1 MRILHFSDAH
11 IGVENYGRTDPDT
24 GLSTRL
30 VDFLSTLDEVV
41 SYAVDTSVD
50 LVLFCGDAYKSRDP
64 SQTHQREFARR
75 IARLSSAGIP
85 VFMVVGNHDMPFTA
99 SKANALEIFRTL
111 DVSNVTTGDTL
122 DVFRIATPAGPV
134 QVLNVPWI
142 RRSTFLSRDDTRGMT
157 PDQLNDAIQS
167 AMTDL
172 IRGKAESLDPA
183 IPAVLAGHVSVS
195 QARTSSEQTMM
206 LGRDHVLLMSAVA
219 LPQLDYVALGH
230 IHSRQELGTSPPV
243 VYSGSLQRVDF
254 GEEKDDKGFYVVDID
269 PGLPQGQRVTEHAF
283 REVAAR
289 NFVTVSVDIP
299 QDDLDP
305 TATVIDAINHHFFQD
320 AIVRVMI
327 RVPADL
333 DGLLRDAD
341 IRRALDEAHYIAA
354 ISREVAGEARTRL
367 GHAHAQTL
375 DPAEALAM
383 YMSSRNLP
391 KDRAKVLMEH
401 ATELMGE
408 EDPE

>member
-1 MRILHFSDAH
+1 MRILHFSDVH
-11 IGVENYGRTDPDT
+11 IGVENYGRPDPDT

-30 VDFLSTLDEVV
+30 TDFLDTLDEVV
-41 SYAVDTSVD
+41 DYALENQVD
-50 LVLFCGDAYKSRDP
+50 LALFCGDAYKSRDP

-75 IARLSSAGIP
+75 IARISSAGIP

-99 SKANALEIFRTL
+99 SRANALEIFRTL
-111 DVSNVTTGDTL
+111 DVNNVTTGDTL
-122 DVFRIATPAGPV
+122 DVFRISTPAGPV
-134 QVLNVPWI
+134 QVLAVPWI
-142 RRSTFLSRDDTRGMT
+142 RRSTFLTRDDTRGMT

-172 IRGKAESLDPA
+172 IRGKAESLDPS

-230 IHSRQELGTSPPV
+230 IHSRQELETSPPV
-243 VYSGSLQRVDF
+243 IYSGSLQRVDF

-269 PGLPQGQRVTEHAF
+269 PGLPQGQRVTEHTF
-283 REVAAR
+283 HEVAAR
-289 NFVTVSVDIP
+289 SFLTVSVDIP
-299 QDDLDP
+299 RDDLDP
-305 TATVIDAINHHFFQD
+305 TATVIEAINRHFFQD

-341 IRRALDEAHYIAA
+341 IRRALDGAHYIAA

-367 GHAHAQTL
+367 GKSHAQTL
-375 DPAEALAM
+375 DPAEALAL
-383 YMSSRNLP
+383 YMDSRNLP

>member
-1 MRILHFSDAH
+1 
-11 IGVENYGRTDPDT
+11 
-24 GLSTRL
+24 
-30 VDFLSTLDEVV
+30 
-41 SYAVDTSVD
+41 
-50 LVLFCGDAYKSRDP
+50 
-64 SQTHQREFARR
+64 
-75 IARLSSAGIP
+75 

-122 DVFRIATPAGPV
+122 DVSLVSTPAGPI
-134 QVLNVPWI
+134 QILAVPWI
-142 RRSTFLSRDDTRGMT
+142 RRSTFLTRDDTRGMT

-172 IRGKAESLDPA
+172 IRGKAESLDPS

-230 IHSRQELGTSPPV
+230 IHSRQELETSPPV
-243 VYSGSLQRVDF
+243 IYSGSLQRVDF
-254 GEEKDDKGFYVVDID
+254 GEEKDEKGFYVVDID
-269 PGLPQGQRVTEHAF
+269 PALPRGQRVTAHTF
-283 REVAAR
+283 HEVAAR
-289 NFVTVSVDIP
+289 SFLTVSVDILR
-299 QDDLDP
+299 DDLDP
-305 TATVIDAINHHFFQD
+305 TATVIDAINRHFFQD

-341 IRRALDEAHYIAA
+341 IRRALDGAHYIAA

-367 GHAHAQTL
+367 GQSHAQTL
-375 DPAEALAM
+375 DPAEALAL
-383 YMSSRNLP
+383 YMDSRNLP
-391 KDRAKVLMEH
+391 KDRARVLMEH

>member
-1 MRILHFSDAH
+1 MRILHFSDVH
-11 IGVENYGRTDPDT
+11 IGVENYGRPDPET

-30 VDFLSTLDEVV
+30 ADFLDTLDEVV
-41 SYAVDTSVD
+41 DYALENQVD
-50 LVLFCGDAYKSRDP
+50 LALFCGDAYKSRDP
-64 SQTHQREFARR
+64 SQTHQREFAKR
-75 IARLSSAGIP
+75 IARIASAGIP

-99 SKANALEIFRTL
+99 SRANALEIFRTL
-111 DVSNVTTGDTL
+111 DVSNVSTGDTL
-122 DVFRIATPAGPV
+122 DTYRIDTPAGPI
-134 QVLNVPWI
+134 QILAVPWI

-157 PDQLNDAIQS
+157 PDEVNEAIQS

-172 IRGKAESLDPA
+172 IRGKAQALDPA

-206 LGRDHVLLMSAVA
+206 LGRDHVLLMSAVT

-230 IHSRQELGTSPPV
+230 IHSRQELETSPPV
-243 VYSGSLQRVDF
+243 IYSGSLQRVDF

-269 PGLPQGQRVTEHAF
+269 PAFPQGQRVTKHSF
-283 REVAAR
+283 HEVAAR
-289 NFVTVSVDIP
+289 NFLTVSVEIP
-299 QDDLDP
+299 RDDLDP
-305 TATVIDAINHHFFQD
+305 TATVINAINRTYFQD
-320 AIVRVMI
+320 AVVRVMI
-327 RVPADL
+327 SVPADL

-341 IRRALDEAHYIAA
+341 IRRALDGAHYIAA
-354 ISREVAGEARTRL
+354 ISREVTGQPRTRL
-367 GHAHAQTL
+367 GQAHAQTL
-375 DPAEALAM
+375 DPAEALAL
-383 YMSSRNLP
+383 YLDSRNLP

>member
-1 MRILHFSDAH
+1 MRILHFSDVH
-11 IGVENYGRTDPDT
+11 IGVENYGRPDPET

-30 VDFLSTLDEVV
+30 ADFLDTLDEVV
-41 SYAVDTSVD
+41 DYALENKVD
-50 LVLFCGDAYKSRDP
+50 LALFCGDAYKSRDP
-64 SQTHQREFARR
+64 SQTHQREFAKR
-75 IARLSSAGIP
+75 IAKLSSSGIP

-99 SKANALEIFRTL
+99 SRANALEIFRTL
-111 DVSNVTTGDTL
+111 DVSNVHTGDTL
-122 DVFRIATPAGPV
+122 DVYRVNTPSGPI
-134 QVLNVPWI
+134 QVLAVPWI
-142 RRSTFLSRDDTRGMT
+142 RRSTFLSRDNTRGMT

-230 IHSRQELGTSPPV
+230 IHSRQELETSPPV
-243 VYSGSLQRVDF
+243 IYSGSLQRVDF
-254 GEEKDDKGFYVVDID
+254 GEEKDDKGFYIVDID
-269 PGLPQGQRVTEHAF
+269 TALPQGQRVAQYAF
-283 REVAAR
+283 HEVAAR
-289 NFVTVSVDIP
+289 NFLTVSVDIP
-299 QDDLDP
+299 RGDLDP
-305 TATVIDAINHHFFQD
+305 TATVIAAINRHYFED
-320 AIVRVMI
+320 AVVRVMI
-327 RVPADL
+327 TVPADL

-341 IRRALDEAHYIAA
+341 IRRALDGAHYIAA
-354 ISREVAGEARTRL
+354 ISREVAGETRTRL
-367 GHAHAQTL
+367 GQAHAETL